1 MKQKT
6 EYFGFA
12 GIIIAIILI
21 FLFFI
26 LGIKGLITGIGL
38 ILFLVIPFYLILN
51 NFELENDEKLIFS
64 FFLGA
69 GIFSSIAYWIGY
81 FISFRVTIFLT
92 FILLLLTAYLIKK
105 LYKRKAISS
114 S

>member
-1 MKQKT
+1 MEQKA

-12 GIIIAIILI
+12 GIIIAIILV

-26 LGIKGLITGIGL
+26 LGIKGLMTGIGL
-38 ILFLVIPFYLILN
+38 ISFLVVPFYLILN

-69 GIFSSIAYWIGY
+69 GIFSSIAYWVGY
-81 FISFRVTIFLT
+81 FISFRIAIFLT
-92 FILLLLTAYLIKK
+92 LILLLFLAYLTKK
-105 LYKRKAISS
+105 LKRKAIFSS
-114 S
+114 